1 MNRARPLYILNV
13 AETIKGGIATYLD
26 TLEYFSKEF
35 NCDFEYLI
43 PAAQADQ
50 IVSKQIQP
58 HSHSRKGLGP
68 LRLAAAIVRLAK
80 QRKPD
85 VVYAHSTFAGVA
97 LCLAKPWLAR
107 NTKTVYCAHGWASF
121 RDRSKLVITL
131 SRIVERCMSYI
142 PDAVVN
148 ISRHEHEINRK
159 CGFSKKNILIQST
172 VLDRESRLQA
182 RLQFDEQLHILF
194 AARLDWEKG
203 YDILVDA
210 IHVLQKSRPN
220 FVYHI
225 VGDAVLGNLKIEKI
239 VAGNVHYYGWID
251 HAEIDN
257 FYERADVF
265 IVPSRNE
272 GFGLTVLEA
281 FRSAVP
287 VIASDR
293 GALPEIVEHAV
304 NGLVFNCTAADLA
317 QKLHDLDLATL
328 RRYGDAARHSY
339 QEKFAPAKFV
349 ASYQNLFGELR
360 ATIEIPLFSMQEHT

>member
-1 MNRARPLYILNV
+1 MKRAQPLHVLNV

-26 TLEYFSKEF
+26 TLEHYSQDF
-35 NCDFEYLI
+35 NCRFEYLI
-43 PAAQADQ
+43 PVAQTDQ
-50 IVSKQIQP
+50 IVSRKVQP
-58 HSHSRKGLGP
+58 HAYSRKGLGP
-68 LRLAAAIVRLAK
+68 LRLAAAIVLMAR
-80 QRKPD
+80 RRRPD

-107 NTKTVYCAHGWASF
+107 GTKTVYCAHGWASF
-121 RDRSKLVITL
+121 RDRSRLVIQL
-131 SRIVERCMSYI
+131 SRLVERCMSYI

-159 CGFSKKNILIQST
+159 HGFSKKNVLIQST
-172 VLDRESRLQA
+172 VLDRDSLGRVQRQA
-182 RLQFDEQLHILF
+182 GEHLHVLF

-210 IHVLQKSRPN
+210 IHILQKSRPD

-239 VAGNVHYYGWID
+239 VADNVHYYGWVD
-251 HAEIDN
+251 HAEIDRY
-257 FYERADVF
+257 FDRADVF

-281 FRSAVP
+281 FRSSVP

-293 GALPEIVEHAV
+293 GALPELVEHAV

-317 QKLHDLDLATL
+317 AKLHDLDLATL
-328 RRYGDAARHSY
+328 RDYGRAGRHSY
-339 QEKFAPAKFV
+339 LDKFSPAQFV
-349 ASYQNLFGELR
+349 VSYQKLFGQLR
-360 ATIEIPLFSMQEHT
+360 GSI

>member
-1 MNRARPLYILNV
+1 MNRTRPLHILNV

-26 TLEYFSKEF
+26 MLEHFSGDF
-35 NCDFEYLI
+35 NCNFEYLI

-50 IVSKQIQP
+50 IASKRIQP
-58 HSHSRKGLGP
+58 HAYSRKGLGP
-68 LRLAAAIVRLAK
+68 LLLAAAIVRHAR

-97 LCLAKPWLAR
+97 LCLAKPWLSR

-121 RDRSKLVITL
+121 RDRSKLVIGL
-131 SRIVERCMSYI
+131 SRIIERCMSYI

-159 CGFSKKNILIQST
+159 HGFSRKNVLIQST
-172 VLDRESRLQA
+172 VLDRTCPRETQLQSG
-182 RLQFDEQLHILF
+182 EQLHILF

-203 YDILVDA
+203 YDILVEA
-210 IHVLQKSRPN
+210 IHILQKSKPD

-239 VAGNVHYYGWID
+239 VAGNVHYYGWVD
-251 HAEIDN
+251 HALIDS
-257 FYERADVF
+257 FYDRANVF

-317 QKLHDLDLATL
+317 QKLHDLDLPTL
-328 RRYGDAARHSY
+328 RRYGDAARHAY
-339 QEKFAPAKFV
+339 QEKFAPARFV
-349 ASYQNLFGELR
+349 ASYQNLFEKLR
-360 ATIEIPLFSMQEHT
+360 TTI